1 MSKIFFRGENMEII
15 IILLF
20 SLAIVLLIV
29 SFFKKDKVAQLE
41 EELEQVTLN
50 YMQDIYQLKKKV
62 RIIEEEFLIQD
73 EPIHPVKNKIKQPV
87 SSNEMEPIHKILKS
101 QVLSLYSQGLSLDQ
115 IAKQSS
121 LTKEQT
127 LSVIEQNRFGGNE
140 DE

>member
-1 MSKIFFRGENMEII
+1 METL

-20 SLAIVLLIV
+20 SLAIVLLII
-29 SFFKKDKVAQLE
+29 SFFGKDKVAKLE
-41 EELEQVTLN
+41 EDLEQMTLT

-62 RIIEEEFLIQD
+62 KILEEEFVIQD
-73 EPIHPVKNKIKQPV
+73 DPAPPVKVKSIVNSNDSEPIH
-87 SSNEMEPIHKILKS
+87 EILKS

-127 LSVIEQNRFGGNE
+127 ISVIEQQRLRGE
-140 DE
+140 

>member
-1 MSKIFFRGENMEII
+1 METL

-29 SFFKKDKVAQLE
+29 SFFGKDKVAKLE
-41 EELEQVTLN
+41 EDLEQMTLT

-62 RIIEEEFLIQD
+62 KILEEEFVIQD
-73 EPIHPVKNKIKQPV
+73 DPVPPVKVKSTVNSNDSEPIH
-87 SSNEMEPIHKILKS
+87 EILKS

-127 LSVIEQNRFGGNE
+127 ISVIEQQRLRGE
-140 DE
+140 